1 MADLHDSNEHY
12 LMAIYEIEE
21 EGIEVKRARIAD
33 RLEISAPSVSEHI
46 QKMADQNLVSITE
59 TNQIELTSEGHK
71 IAVGVVRRHR
81 LAECLLVNVIG
92 IDVVEAHQEA
102 DRWEHA
108 ISEKVEIKLAEVLG
122 NPKHSP
128 DGKSIPDN

>member
-46 QKMADQNLVSITE
+46 QKMADQILVYIT
-59 TNQIELTSEGHK
+59 
-71 IAVGVVRRHR
+71 
-81 LAECLLVNVIG
+81 
-92 IDVVEAHQEA
+92 
-102 DRWEHA
+102 
-108 ISEKVEIKLAEVLG
+108 
-122 NPKHSP
+122 
-128 DGKSIPDN
+128 